1 MANPDC
7 TIVSLMLIKV
17 ALTSLV
23 TYTHSG
29 SGGNQYG
36 DVILTTFFSSALK

>member
-1 MANPDC
+1 
-7 TIVSLMLIKV
+7 
-17 ALTSLV
+17 LV

-36 DVILTTFFSSALK
+36 EVILTTFSSEELK